1 MGESGFKLND
11 FRIEV
16 DRIEMIQNF
25 MKWNM
30 KHERIAGKMVGPL
43 VGDTLGYLSG
53 GVCSS
58 ISQLLSISERFMSVR
73 WRKHIPTTIF
83 IHNKFDYVANSY
95 IASK

>member
-1 MGESGFKLND
+1 
-11 FRIEV
+11 
-16 DRIEMIQNF
+16 MIQNF

-58 ISQLLSISERFMSVR
+58 IRPALSISERFMAMATR

-83 IHNKFDYVANSY
+83 IHNKFD
-95 IASK
+95 